1 MLKDSPS
8 FTNSWL
14 KERLKRHLSEL
25 GRLALPVI
33 LTRVGVLGLGV
44 VDTAMVGHYA
54 TDHLAWLNLANQ
66 SVVMFALVVGI
77 GLMMGILI
85 MTASAFGEGKL
96 EECGQVWR
104 RTLPFT
110 LLVGLGVVIVS
121 WPAEFWLNAFGQN
134 EAQAREAGKLIQIL
148 AIGLPANLLFVN
160 CSMFLEGIKR
170 AEIGFYLM
178 FAANIVNIGLNY
190 ILIYGYADLPELGAT
205 GSAWAST
212 GVRLFLAITAI
223 AFIWF
228 APSIQKFGVRKPV
241 QSRWRDWKDQRHIG
255 YASAVSL
262 AAEVIAFS
270 AIAVFAGWLGTVPL
284 AAHGVMYQ
292 ALGLPIMIAVGIGV
306 ATSVRVGIAFSRED
320 RIDTI
325 LAGLSGFILT
335 MIVCIGL
342 AVIILISPQTLIQIF
357 TTDLNII
364 ELLIPVTLVFTIG
377 MVFDGAQMVSAG
389 MLRGLKETWWP
400 TSLQTISFVGVM
412 LPASYVLTFYF
423 DRGFLGLME
432 GTLIGVFVSWILLS
446 IRFIWLVRAEK
457 IQYKRSL

>member
-1 MLKDSPS
+1 MLKDSTPLAPS
-8 FTNSWL
+8 WF

-25 GRLALPVI
+25 GRLALPVV
-33 LTRVGVLGLGV
+33 LTRVGVLGLGM

-54 TDHLAWLNLANQ
+54 TNHLAWLNLANQ

-85 MTASAFGEGKL
+85 MTASAFGEENY

-110 LLVGLGVVIVS
+110 LLVGLSVLIIS
-121 WPAEFWLNAFGQN
+121 WPAEFWLSLLGQSD
-134 EAQAREAGKLIQIL
+134 EPAKEAGKLIQIL

-178 FAANIVNIGLNY
+178 FAANIVNVGLNY
-190 ILIYGYADLPELGAT
+190 ILIYGFAGIPEMGAT

-212 GVRLFLAITAI
+212 GVRLFLAAAAI
-223 AFIWF
+223 AFIWY
-228 APSIQKFGVRKPV
+228 APSIQKFGVRNPV
-241 QSRWRDWKDQRHIG
+241 KSKWREWKDQRHIG

-270 AIAVFAGWLGTVPL
+270 AIAVFAGWLGTIPL

-292 ALGLPIMIAVGIGV
+292 VLGLPIMIAVGIGI
-306 ATSVRVGIAFSRED
+306 ATSVRVGIAFSRKD
-320 RIDTI
+320 AADTM
-325 LAGLSGFILT
+325 LAGLSGFILNLVVVT
-335 MIVCIGL
+335 GL
-342 AVIILISPQTLIQIF
+342 AIVILLQPEALIKIF
-357 TTDLNII
+357 TSDSEIVT
-364 ELLIPVTLVFTIG
+364 LLIPITFIFTVG
-377 MVFDGAQMVSAG
+377 MIFDGSQMVSAG

-400 TSLQTISFVGVM
+400 TYLQTLSFVGVM
-412 LPASYVLTFYF
+412 LPASYILAFSL

-432 GTLIGVFVSWILLS
+432 GTFIGVFVSWVLLS
-446 IRFIWLVRAEK
+446 VRFVWLMKSGR
-457 IQYKRSL
+457 I